1 MSRHLFS
8 RISVLTTVFGVLA
21 CRGDVTNVTAS
32 RTPTLQAASSSNAG
46 NTTKRPV
53 TDFTDV
59 QTVLVG
65 WSAPA
70 QTTGARADNLFML
83 MDYTGLRNRQIIAG
97 GGPDLGT
104 IISGSITE
112 RALDDG
118 TVEVHVVVHADNSFA
133 IGRALLTNVILFG
146 HSAGQVIGGADVA
159 LGQCDFDLTFIN
171 SAPGAPMPDLATT
184 NVTFKSLFFRGSAD
198 GTLRA
203 AFGVPDGTPGRGH
216 VVQNGLFNASGQGA
230 TADGFPAELITFKQV
245 GN

>member
-1 MSRHLFS
+1 MNHHLFS

-21 CRGDVTNVTAS
+21 CRGDVTNVTAA
-32 RTPTLQAASSSNAG
+32 RTPMLRASSSAG

-65 WSAPA
+65 WSAPE
-70 QTTGARADNLFML
+70 QPTGARADNLFML

-104 IISGSITE
+104 TISGSITE

-118 TVEVHVVVHADNSFA
+118 TAEVHVVVHADNAFS
-133 IGRALLTNVILFG
+133 IGRDLLTNVILFG
-146 HSAGQVIGGADVA
+146 HSAPQVTAGADVA

-184 NVTFKSLFFRGSAD
+184 NVTFKNLFFRGSAE

-203 AFGVPDGTPGRGH
+203 AFGVPDGTPGHGH

-230 TADGFPAELITFKQV
+230 TADGFPAELITFKVV
-245 GN
+245 GNN